1 MSGTSPLD
9 PADRDPS
16 ADPAVDFFRFANGGW
31 LDANPV
37 PPEYGSWGSF
47 HEVQV
52 RNEDLLH
59 SLLEEARDAA
69 AGTPDAVAGRYYAS
83 GMDTEAIEAA
93 GAGPLAP
100 YLARIESVDSVAA
113 LRDLAVALHPLATRI
128 FFSMYV
134 APDFEDSDRYLL
146 YVTQG
151 GLGLPERDYYLRD
164 DDRSRQLREQ
174 YLAHIAAQLRN
185 LGLDGGE
192 ADSDAAYIL
201 AFETELAEVSYTAEQ
216 LRDVDLTLNKVARD
230 ELGEVMPGF
239 DLAAYLDAV
248 GAGAAPAVNLNNPGF
263 FSSLDEI
270 LGKTPVAVLRAYA
283 RWHLIRSTA
292 SGLSA
297 TFEDEAFD
305 FYGRSLGGQQQQKV
319 RWKRVL
325 AAATSEVGEPVSQ
338 LYVAAAFSPEAK
350 ARCEEL
356 VDHLVTA
363 MGESIRSLDWMSD
376 ATKQQALEKLA
387 GFSYKIGFPDRWK
400 GTEGLELGDGPW
412 IDNRLSAR
420 VFEFGRDMAKLGD
433 PVDETEWAMPAHIVN
448 AYYHPVRNE
457 IAFPAGILQPPF
469 FFAKADDA
477 VNYGA
482 IGSVIGHEITHGFDD
497 QGSRF
502 DSTGNLRNWWTDE
515 DRAEFERRAD
525 VVVGQFDRY
534 AVAEDLNVNGRLTL
548 GENIADVGGL
558 SIAFH
563 AFMDALDGAA
573 SDGADGLTPQQ
584 RFFLSYG
591 TIWRQNYTDEYLRLL
606 VNTDPHAPS
615 MFRCNG
621 ALANTPEFAAAFSVE
636 EGPMRRAESDR
647 AEIW

>member
-1 MSGTSPLD
+1 MSAQHPLD
-9 PADRDPS
+9 PADRDPA
-16 ADPAVDFFRFANGGW
+16 ADPATDFFRFANGGW

-59 SLLEEARDAA
+59 RLLEEARDADE
-69 AGTPDAVAGRYYAS
+69 GTPDAVAGRYYAS
-83 GMDTEAIEAA
+83 GMDTGSIEAEGTA
-93 GAGPLAP
+93 PLES
-100 YLARIESVDSVAA
+100 YLARIGAVESVSD
-113 LRDLAVALHPLATRI
+113 LRELAVALHPVSARI
-128 FFSMYV
+128 LFGMYV

-164 DDRSRQLREQ
+164 DERSKSLRDR
-174 YLAHIAAQLRN
+174 YVAHVAAQLQN
-185 LGLDGGE
+185 LGL
-192 ADSDAAYIL
+192 ARDAAGADAASIL

-216 LRDVDLTLNKVARD
+216 LRDVDLTLNKVTRD
-230 ELGEVMPGF
+230 DLGGVMPGF
-239 DLAAYLDAV
+239 DLVAYLDAV
-248 GAGAAPAVNLNNPGF
+248 GADRVVAVNLNNPDF

-270 LGKTPVAVLRAYA
+270 LAKTPVDVLRAYA
-283 RWHLIRSTA
+283 RFHLIRSTA
-292 SGLSA
+292 SGLSSA
-297 TFEDEAFD
+297 FEDEAFD
-305 FYGRSLGGQQQQKV
+305 FYGKALGGQQQQKV

-325 AAATSEVGEPVSQ
+325 AAATNEVGEPVSQ
-338 LYVAAAFSPEAK
+338 LYVAAAFSPAAK

-356 VDHLVTA
+356 VEHLVTA
-363 MGESIRSLDWMSD
+363 MERSIRSLQWMSD

-387 GFSYKIGFPDRWK
+387 GFSYKIGYPDRWK
-400 GTEGLELGDGPW
+400 GTEGLELVDGPW
-412 IDNRLSAR
+412 IVNRLAAR
-420 VFEFGRDMAKLGD
+420 AFEFGRDIAKLD
-433 PVDETEWAMPAHIVN
+433 QPVDDTEWAMPAHIVN

-469 FFAKADDA
+469 FFADADDA

-482 IGSVIGHEITHGFDD
+482 IGAVIGHEITHGFDD

-502 DSTGNLRNWWTDE
+502 DSIGNLRNWWTAE

-525 VVVGQFDRY
+525 VVVDQFDGY
-534 AVAEDLNVNGRLTL
+534 AVADDLNVNGRLTL

-558 SIAFH
+558 SIAYH
-563 AFMDALDGAA
+563 ALMNALDGARPEEI
-573 SDGADGLTPQQ
+573 DGLTPQQ

-591 TIWRQNYTDEYLRLL
+591 SIWRQNYTDEYLRLL

-621 ALANTPEFAAAFSVE
+621 ALANTPEFAEAFSIG
-636 EGPMRRAESDR
+636 EGPMQRPDDRRAQ
-647 AEIW
+647 IW